1 MTITSQYV
9 KKNDTFYKSCKCE
22 TFSYTGKWFQT
33 SQIPVQH
40 IPIGTTFDQIRA
52 MQSIKDAVKSVNFTQ
67 GYEYIAIYSLDY
79 VTWASN
85 RVNKILRNSSLSHQS
100 NMSLIN
106 QFAQIIGEELIRNL
120 ILEIVAV
127 GIVTLVLLRNF
138 LASFWV
144 MCCVLFTLVDLLG
157 SMYFLG
163 LTVEISS
170 TIMILLCAGLAVDY
184 AAHIGLE
191 FIRSSGSKQGR

>member
-1 MTITSQYV
+1 
-9 KKNDTFYKSCKCE
+9 
-22 TFSYTGKWFQT
+22 
-33 SQIPVQH
+33 
-40 IPIGTTFDQIRA
+40 
-52 MQSIKDAVKSVNFTQ
+52 
-67 GYEYIAIYSLDY
+67 
-79 VTWASN
+79 
-85 RVNKILRNSSLSHQS
+85 
-100 NMSLIN
+100 MSLIN

-127 GIVTLVLLRNF
+127 GVVTLVLLRNL

-157 SMYFLG
+157 SMYFWG

-191 FIRSSGSKQGR
+191 FIRSSGSKQGH